1 MAIITLSTD
10 IGTSDFII
18 GAFKGQLLTSG
29 ASGSIVDITHQLS
42 STNFAEAAYI
52 CSNAFKYYPED
63 TIHIIVTSLFE
74 YNNPHFLMARY
85 EKQYIICPDNGIL
98 TMITHQPPQDVYR
111 IMHPETEPASTM
123 GVLKDYAKVAAS
135 LAKGRYPIQIGQ
147 KFTDFTERYPIR
159 PTFGD
164 DWIDGQIIFIDKF
177 ENVVVNIS
185 KEEFEA
191 CRKGRNFAITFGR
204 NYSSNQINKISE
216 NYSQAT
222 KDEYLATFNSAG
234 LLELA
239 IRGGNM
245 AGLFGLQGYKEE
257 NQAVQHILNASTGGN
272 KRNWFYQT
280 IRIFFN

>member
-29 ASGSIVDITHQLS
+29 ATGPVVDLTHQLS
-42 STNFAEAAYI
+42 SSNFAEVAYI
-52 CSNAFKYYPED
+52 CNNAFHYYPEE
-63 TIHIIVTSLFE
+63 TIHIIITSLFE
-74 YNNPHFLMARY
+74 YADAHFLIARFN
-85 EKQYIICPDNGIL
+85 KQYIICPDNGIL
-98 TMITHQPPQDVYR
+98 TMITHQTPLEVFKIQVSDQQER
-111 IMHPETEPASTM
+111 TTM
-123 GVLKDYAKVAAS
+123 TLLGHYARAAAQLS
-135 LAKGRYPIQIGQ
+135 KGRYPIQIAEKCMG
-147 KFTDFTERYPIR
+147 FIERYPIR

-191 CRKGRNFAITFGR
+191 CRKGRSFAITFGR
-204 NYSSNQINKISE
+204 NYASNQISKISE
-216 NYSQAT
+216 NYSNAN
-222 KDEYLATFNSAG
+222 KDEYLASFNSAG
-234 LLELA
+234 LLELS

-245 AGLFGLQGYKEE
+245 AGLFGLQGFKEE
-257 NQAVQHILNASTGGN
+257 NQSVQQMLNSTPGGQ

-280 IRIFFN
+280 IRIFFT